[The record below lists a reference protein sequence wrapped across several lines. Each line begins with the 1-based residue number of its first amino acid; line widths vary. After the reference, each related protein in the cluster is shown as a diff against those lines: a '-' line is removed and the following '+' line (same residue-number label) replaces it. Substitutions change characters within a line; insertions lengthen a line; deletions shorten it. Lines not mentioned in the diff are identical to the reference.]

1 MATDQVLIVGAG
13 VAGVATARA
22 LRSNGYQGRV
32 CLVSAEPI
40 APYDRPPLSK
50 QLLTGTMSTAD
61 VVTLTSAQADELSID
76 VRLADP
82 AVGADTSTRTVQLSS
97 GAEVGFDQLVVAT
110 GSRPRRLP
118 VASAAARIHYLRD
131 LPDALG
137 FREALHGLG
146 SLVIVGGGFIGLEIA
161 SVARER
167 GIDVTV
173 VEADR
178 RLLSRVV
185 DEKAADIIEQMHRE
199 RAVSIRCSTQV
210 LSVAEDARGLDVT
223 LSDGT
228 HLRADAMMVGI
239 GAVPN
244 VEWLRDDSVLVDNGV
259 VCASDGMSSVDGVYA
274 VGDVSRWCGAWMPAD
289 VRIEQ
294 WQAALEQAG
303 VVGRN
308 IAEPGQRTQWQS
320 VPYFWSD
327 QYGRKIQL
335 CGRTGEH
342 SEVFR
347 TARGPVVLYRDEL
360 LLCGLLAVHQPRVVA
375 QGRRMLSERTTWAEA
390 AAWGGSLV
398 A

>member
-1 MATDQVLIVGAG
+1 MATDQVVIVGAG
-13 VAGVATARA
+13 VAGVATARS
-22 LRSNGYQGRV
+22 LRSHGYQGRV
-32 CLVSAEPI
+32 CLVSAEAT

-50 QLLTGTMSTAD
+50 QLLTGAMSTSD
-61 VVTLTSAQADELSID
+61 VITLSSSQADELAID
-76 VRLADP
+76 VRLADA
-82 AVGADTSTRTVQLSS
+82 AVGVDTASRTVQLSS
-97 GAEVGFDQLVVAT
+97 GAELEFDQLVVAT
-110 GSRPRRLP
+110 GSRARRLP
-118 VASAAARIHYLRD
+118 AAAATGRVHYLRD

-146 SLVIVGGGFIGLEIA
+146 SLAVVGGGFIGLEIA

-185 DEKAADIIEQMHRE
+185 DDKAADIIEQMHQE

-210 LSVAEDARGLDVT
+210 LSIAEDEQGLVVK

-228 HLRADAMMVGI
+228 DLRADAMMVGI

-244 VEWLRDDSVLVDNGV
+244 VEWLGDDAVLVDNGV
-259 VCASDGMSSVDGVYA
+259 VCASDGMSSVAGVYA
-274 VGDVSRWCGAWMPAD
+274 VGDVSRWRGAWMPSD

-308 IAEPGQRTQWQS
+308 IAEPGQRTHWES

-335 CGRTGEH
+335 CGRTGQH
-342 SEVFR
+342 SQVFP
-347 TARGPVVLYRDEL
+347 TPRGPVVLYGDDA
-360 LLCGLLAVHQPRVVA
+360 LLCGLLAVHQPKVVA
-375 QGRRMLSERTTWAEA
+375 LGRRMLTERTAWAEA
-390 AAWGGSLV
+390 AAWGESL
-398 A
+398 AA